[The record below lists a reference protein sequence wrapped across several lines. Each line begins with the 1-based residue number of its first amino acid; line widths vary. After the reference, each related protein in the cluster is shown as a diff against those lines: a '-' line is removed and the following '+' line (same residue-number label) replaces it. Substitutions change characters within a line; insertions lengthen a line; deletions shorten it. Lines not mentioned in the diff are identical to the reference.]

1 MTAGPIKVFFFS
13 VKVILKEVKGDL
25 RGNTVRKWK
34 RNTIYV
40 LVVLL
45 IVLYFSLYII
55 SVAKSCENTLA
66 SRYVIFAMYYLT
78 FAMMMWTSYLQWKK
92 IKEVKQTEQ
101 SQRRRHQIITLV
113 FGLSYLVRA
122 FYNTF

>member
-25 RGNTVRKWK
+25 RGNTVRKCK

-45 IVLYFSLYII
+45 IVLYFSLFIN
-55 SVAKSCENTLA
+55 SVAKSCENILA
-66 SRYVIFAMYYLT
+66 SR
-78 FAMMMWTSYLQWKK
+78 
-92 IKEVKQTEQ
+92 
-101 SQRRRHQIITLV
+101 
-113 FGLSYLVRA
+113 
-122 FYNTF
+122 

>member
-1 MTAGPIKVFFFS
+1 
-13 VKVILKEVKGDL
+13 
-25 RGNTVRKWK
+25 
-34 RNTIYV
+34 
-40 LVVLL
+40 
-45 IVLYFSLYII
+45 
-55 SVAKSCENTLA
+55 
-66 SRYVIFAMYYLT
+66 MYYLT